1 MMFLTNALTI
11 QAYKLLVGGMHSF
24 KSIPPNSNSSLCNR
38 LKERTL
44 QMLRP
49 FGPGTVCSWQASDE
63 SYDDF
68 SINRKRTS
76 RNKKNQGSLLSN
88 GDVKKI
94 IASKDHVLAKIMEEH
109 ELEIDALSSNIE
121 ELKQEDQ
128 RRRVILRKRRKY
140 VIWLGI
146 ILSGVLLTCGIIIEI
161 RRRASIS
168 YRVEITREAES
179 TADRKRIAQLK
190 AQKQELEKKF
200 GSAEGKIRYQVS
212 RNNDL
217 ESKSLSI
224 EQEINNINEKELGK
238 EEVIEQCFASHLK
251 FKEESKLETLKNVG
265 ISEELVWCQTRI
277 QSQERKLE
285 HVSFEGQSERG
296 AINNSFIE
304 DGLAPKAQT
313 TVYLEVKYNKSI
325 RKSIFLRQTYSAIAG
340 VAVGA
345 LLQGLAPLAIKIFA
359 PKVAF
364 VPSAPVPT
372 QGLEMVLVDG
382 IFGSSIAFLLVRAI
396 ATFLMPL

>member
-1 MMFLTNALTI
+1 
-11 QAYKLLVGGMHSF
+11 
-24 KSIPPNSNSSLCNR
+24 
-38 LKERTL
+38 
-44 QMLRP
+44 MLRP
-49 FGPGTVCSWQASDE
+49 FGPGTVCSWQASIE

-68 SINRKRTS
+68 LITRKQSS
-76 RNKKNQGSLLSN
+76 RNKNNQGSLLSN

-94 IASKDHVLAKIMEEH
+94 IASKDYVLAKIMEEH
-109 ELEIDALSSNIE
+109 ELEMDALSSNIE
-121 ELKQEDQ
+121 ELKQDDQ

-140 VIWLGI
+140 VIWLGM
-146 ILSGVLLTCGIIIEI
+146 ILSGVLLSCGIIIEI
-161 RRRASIS
+161 RRRASIN
-168 YRVEITREAES
+168 YGVEMTRKAES
-179 TADRKRIAQLK
+179 TTDRKRIAQLE

-200 GSAEGKIRYQVS
+200 GSVEGTIRYQVN

-217 ESKSLSI
+217 ESKSLI
-224 EQEINNINEKELGK
+224 VEQEINNINKKELGK
-238 EEVIEQCFASHLK
+238 ETVIEQCFASHLE
-251 FKEESKLETLKNVG
+251 FKEELKREKLKNVG
-265 ISEELVWCQTRI
+265 ISEELVWCQTRL

-285 HVSFEGQSERG
+285 HVSFEGHSERG

-345 LLQGLAPLAIKIFA
+345 LLQGLAPVAIKIFA
-359 PKVAF
+359 SKAAF
-364 VPSAPVPT
+364 VPSAPVPK

-382 IFGSSIAFLLVRAI
+382 IFGSSIAFLLVQAI